1 MLLVNRKSNT
11 GVLWLNLPKLKIRN
25 IKDKIK
31 ILEIDWVK
39 ILNRKLN

>member
-11 GVLWLNLPKLKIRN
+11 GVLWLNLPKSKTRN